1 MRYPGFLVAAVVGA
15 AIVGSTPAQADPVS
29 PTPVV
34 DMSVCTAGPVLC
46 GISGALIGLT
56 EVIVGNT
63 MAVVTYGLCFGPVQP
78 GHGAILP
85 PVVYDYRPWCP
96 RPPA

>member
-1 MRYPGFLVAAVVGA
+1 
-15 AIVGSTPAQADPVS
+15 
-29 PTPVV
+29 
-34 DMSVCTAGPVLC
+34 MSVCTAGPVLC

-78 GHGAILP
+78 GHGSILP